1 MQYKLECMV
10 KLRTSWDILITAKSL
25 QMYITINNL
34 EAFCYITNQLLQ
46 KYSIWKKQKGFAIFF
61 GAWEILNDKNII
73 RKWALS
79 IGRLCFFYHLEK
91 LHKTSEM
98 QYKFRVQIFCEATH
112 IYAPVLFFLSNW
124 VWAISWLLHTFIC
137 NELLK

>member
-73 RKWALS
+73 RKWAEHYQLV
-79 IGRLCFFYHLEK
+79 GYAFFTTWKNYIK
-91 LHKTSEM
+91 LLKCSTSFACKSFVK
-98 QYKFRVQIFCEATH
+98 Q
-112 IYAPVLFFLSNW
+112 
-124 VWAISWLLHTFIC
+124 HTFTHPYFFFFQIGYGQSADFC
-137 NELLK
+137 IPSYVMSF